1 MTAALMPLLTPL
13 LTGPIA
19 RKNLILALVVGT
31 ILNAINQGDAFLTGD
46 GIIWWR
52 AVLNF
57 CVPFC
62 VATFGAWNAAR

>member
-1 MTAALMPLLTPL
+1 MTAALTPLLASL

-31 ILNAINQGDAFLTGD
+31 ILNAINQGDALLAGD

-52 AVLNF
+52 VGLNF
-57 CVPFC
+57 CVPFG